1 MVPSLSPFVW
11 LNPQKGEKLS
21 QSESSKGYSEA
32 FHYYITFTYFQ
43 MYILFPPLIICLKA
57 SFVRNMW
64 VKFQDYAKVFLP
76 SDIQIRMAFCKIFK
90 RCFLLPSLLPKYS
103 DYLRRCFGTISS
115 ARTSAWASQSSGSH
129 IRCRYIFSPCLLF
142 TSSDICL
149 KAKPIFLLVF
159 WQYFASEKMNWC
171 GTFLD

>member
-21 QSESSKGYSEA
+21 QSESSKEYSEA

-43 MYILFPPLIICLKA
+43 MYIIFPPLIICLKA

-64 VKFQDYAKVFLP
+64 VKFQNYAKVFLP

-90 RCFLLPSLLPKYS
+90 RCFLPPSPLLPKYS
-103 DYLRRCFGTISS
+103 NYLRRSFETIFST
-115 ARTSAWASQSSGSH
+115 RTSAWRSPSSGSR
-129 IRCRYIFSPCLLF
+129 IRCRYISQHQPPSLFFTAPDFSPRRAWKQ
-142 TSSDICL
+142 DQV
-149 KAKPIFLLVF
+149 FL
-159 WQYFASEKMNWC
+159 
-171 GTFLD
+171 